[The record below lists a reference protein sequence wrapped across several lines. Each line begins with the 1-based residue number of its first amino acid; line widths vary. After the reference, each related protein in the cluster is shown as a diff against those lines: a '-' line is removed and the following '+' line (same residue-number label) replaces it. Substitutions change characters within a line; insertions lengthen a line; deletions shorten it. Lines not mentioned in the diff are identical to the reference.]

1 MENIVELQ
9 KIIQENEFF
18 QWLIVT
24 IISAIVF
31 SATNLFFVSNIL
43 KIEITKGKKIKIII
57 LEVISRVST
66 AIIIPVPYYRALT
79 IIVSIVILRKIVK
92 ASIEKCILAE
102 SINAISF
109 ICAEVIFSKVGCMI
123 FKDVETYQKG
133 MSDPM
138 YKFYLTSS
146 IAIFRIF
153 LCYIVKKKNF
163 YIKISDELGKK
174 NKKKIIIISV
184 IGSMIIFFN
193 TVEMTIFISDF
204 PYIIFVFDI
213 VSLIVYFYISI
224 KDIMKIEE
232 LEEKDRKIHNLESYN
247 KTLLIMY
254 DSIRGFRHDFANFV
268 QALNGYV
275 ETNDIIGIKSMSKSI
290 LKDCTIVNTMGILD
304 PKIINN
310 PAVYSILT
318 NKYYMAQK
326 EKILMNIEVMID
338 LKEIKI
344 SAYEFCRILGI
355 LLDNAIEA
363 AKECE
368 EKVINVR
375 FIKDFKVNR
384 ELVIIENS
392 YKKVDLDIEKIFEKG
407 YSTKKEEKDNH
418 GLGLW
423 TVRKILNQTDNLSLF
438 TKAGELFSQQLEIYE
453 QKVNI

>member
-1 MENIVELQ
+1 
-9 KIIQENEFF
+9 
-18 QWLIVT
+18 
-24 IISAIVF
+24 
-31 SATNLFFVSNIL
+31 
-43 KIEITKGKKIKIII
+43 
-57 LEVISRVST
+57 
-66 AIIIPVPYYRALT
+66 
-79 IIVSIVILRKIVK
+79 
-92 ASIEKCILAE
+92 
-102 SINAISF
+102 
-109 ICAEVIFSKVGCMI
+109 
-123 FKDVETYQKG
+123 
-133 MSDPM
+133 
-138 YKFYLTSS
+138 
-146 IAIFRIF
+146 
-153 LCYIVKKKNF
+153 
-163 YIKISDELGKK
+163 
-174 NKKKIIIISV
+174 
-184 IGSMIIFFN
+184 
-193 TVEMTIFISDF
+193 
-204 PYIIFVFDI
+204 
-213 VSLIVYFYISI
+213 
-224 KDIMKIEE
+224 
-232 LEEKDRKIHNLESYN
+232 
-247 KTLLIMY
+247 
-254 DSIRGFRHDFANFV
+254 
-268 QALNGYV
+268 
-275 ETNDIIGIKSMSKSI
+275 
-290 LKDCTIVNTMGILD
+290 MGILD

-384 ELVIIENS
+384 KLVIIENS

>member
-1 MENIVELQ
+1 
-9 KIIQENEFF
+9 
-18 QWLIVT
+18 
-24 IISAIVF
+24 
-31 SATNLFFVSNIL
+31 
-43 KIEITKGKKIKIII
+43 
-57 LEVISRVST
+57 
-66 AIIIPVPYYRALT
+66 
-79 IIVSIVILRKIVK
+79 
-92 ASIEKCILAE
+92 
-102 SINAISF
+102 
-109 ICAEVIFSKVGCMI
+109 
-123 FKDVETYQKG
+123 
-133 MSDPM
+133 
-138 YKFYLTSS
+138 
-146 IAIFRIF
+146 
-153 LCYIVKKKNF
+153 
-163 YIKISDELGKK
+163 
-174 NKKKIIIISV
+174 
-184 IGSMIIFFN
+184 
-193 TVEMTIFISDF
+193 
-204 PYIIFVFDI
+204 
-213 VSLIVYFYISI
+213 
-224 KDIMKIEE
+224 MKIEE

-407 YSTKKEEKDNH
+407 YSTKKEKKDNH

>member
-9 KIIQENEFF
+9 KIIQENQFF

-43 KIEITKGKKIKIII
+43 KIEITRGKKIKIII

-79 IIVSIVILRKIVK
+79 IIGSIVILRKIVK

-109 ICAEVIFSKVGCMI
+109 ICAEVIFSKVGCMM

-133 MSDPM
+133 MSYPM

-146 IAIFRIF
+146 IATF
-153 LCYIVKKKNF
+153 
-163 YIKISDELGKK
+163 IKISDELGKK

-275 ETNDIIGIKSMSKSI
+275 ETNDIIGIKSMGKSI

-384 ELVIIENS
+384 KLVIIENS

>member
-9 KIIQENEFF
+9 KIIQENQFF

-43 KIEITKGKKIKIII
+43 KIEITRGKKIKIII

-66 AIIIPVPYYRALT
+66 AIIIVPYYRALT
-79 IIVSIVILRKIVK
+79 IIGSIVILRKIVK

-109 ICAEVIFSKVGCMI
+109 ICAEVIFSKVGCMM

-133 MSDPM
+133 MSYPM

-146 IAIFRIF
+146 IATFRIF

-407 YSTKKEEKDNH
+407 YSTKKEKKDNH

>member
-9 KIIQENEFF
+9 KIIQENQFF

-43 KIEITKGKKIKIII
+43 KIEITRGKKIKIII

-79 IIVSIVILRKIVK
+79 IIGSIVILRKIVK

-109 ICAEVIFSKVGCMI
+109 ICAEVIFSKVGCMM

-133 MSDPM
+133 MSYPM

-146 IAIFRIF
+146 IATFRIF

-213 VSLIVYFYISI
+213 VSLIVYFI
-224 KDIMKIEE
+224 
-232 LEEKDRKIHNLESYN
+232 
-247 KTLLIMY
+247 
-254 DSIRGFRHDFANFV
+254 
-268 QALNGYV
+268 
-275 ETNDIIGIKSMSKSI
+275 
-290 LKDCTIVNTMGILD
+290 
-304 PKIINN
+304 
-310 PAVYSILT
+310 
-318 NKYYMAQK
+318 
-326 EKILMNIEVMID
+326 
-338 LKEIKI
+338 
-344 SAYEFCRILGI
+344 
-355 LLDNAIEA
+355 
-363 AKECE
+363 
-368 EKVINVR
+368 
-375 FIKDFKVNR
+375 
-384 ELVIIENS
+384 
-392 YKKVDLDIEKIFEKG
+392 
-407 YSTKKEEKDNH
+407 
-418 GLGLW
+418 
-423 TVRKILNQTDNLSLF
+423 
-438 TKAGELFSQQLEIYE
+438 
-453 QKVNI
+453 